1 MGDISFVEEDGYLIF
16 RRLLPVLNA
25 QPADNSKTEAGGD
38 DLPPEMIEA
47 FFEGITWVYEVTFP
61 GTIAASNAREED
73 VDLQANTIRWSF
85 SASDLLRSGAEMWA
99 KIAL

>member
-16 RRLLPVLNA
+16 RRLLPPVLNA

-47 FFEGITWVYEVTFP
+47 FF
-61 GTIAASNAREED
+61 
-73 VDLQANTIRWSF
+73 
-85 SASDLLRSGAEMWA
+85 
-99 KIAL
+99 